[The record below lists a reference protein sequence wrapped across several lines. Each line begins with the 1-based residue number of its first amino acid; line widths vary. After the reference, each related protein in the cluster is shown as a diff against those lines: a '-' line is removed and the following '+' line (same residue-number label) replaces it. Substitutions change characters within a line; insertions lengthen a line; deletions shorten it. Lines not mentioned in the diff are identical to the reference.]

1 LNGKHTTDARPP
13 ENAAALPF
21 HGIRVLEIGTGTG
34 VAFCGKLFADFGA
47 EVIKIEAPDGDPGR
61 RWPPMIDI
69 GDGQQESAYFAWL
82 NTNKHSVVADL
93 QTDAGLSTAGALV
106 SSADVLLDARA
117 LDAQGKNIPA
127 LASDKLPPHLVEII
141 FTWFGESG
149 AYRDY
154 VATDAVC
161 RALAG
166 TIHSAGPV
174 EGPPLIPHDSQSGIV
189 AGLAAFGNAVAGLLG
204 RAHGSR
210 RFVLSIHEALLH
222 LVEIDIGLALD
233 GRHQPRSG
241 INRFGNQYP
250 ASIYRASDGWV
261 GIFTV
266 TAAQWKGL
274 CTAIG
279 QPELAKDPRY
289 LTGPDRLARA
299 DEVDAILNPIF
310 STRTVQEWFALCAAQ
325 RLPAVV
331 VPTMEQLLAQAVHR
345 ERGAFVPVMIGQ
357 AGFEAPILPQRLG
370 DAGPLRGGRAPLLGE
385 HNSLYEAQPRT
396 SAPRAAEADP
406 ASASAAPGRLPLE
419 GIRIVDLTM
428 GWAGPFATRNLADL
442 GAEVIKVE
450 STAYPDWWRG
460 TNYSEEFYRDRLY
473 EKNAYF
479 NLMNRNKLDVTLDLT
494 SAEGVRLL
502 KELVAGADALIE
514 NYSAEVLPKLGLD
527 YPALSQVNPRIVML
541 SMPAFGSNNAW
552 SNTRAYGGTLEQASG
567 LPTVTGEEHWPPT
580 MTSYAYG
587 DPIGGYNACTALL
600 VGLAAQRKSGR
611 GTFIDL
617 SQVEGMLSLVA
628 PFIIEQS
635 VHGKVGPRR
644 GNRHPVFTPHGCF
657 HCKGNDDWIVISI
670 ATDAQWVSLCRAMGR
685 DDLADDRT
693 LATAA
698 GRRQREGE
706 IESAITGWTSTR
718 SADEAMATLQ
728 QSRVPAGVARSI
740 PDLFQDLH
748 LQQRGFWQRIER
760 PFVGNY
766 LSGSSYCRERG
777 QPAPVRLHAPTLGQ
791 HNALV
796 LKDILGLTQEQ
807 FDALAAAGIIGTE
820 AVFRAPKIRGATQ
833 DS

>member
-1 LNGKHTTDARPP
+1 LNGKQTIDARAPQD
-13 ENAAALPF
+13 AAALPF
-21 HGIRVLEIGTGTG
+21 QGIRVLEIGTGTG
-34 VAFCGKLFADFGA
+34 VAYCGKIFADFGA
-47 EVIKIEAPDGDPGR
+47 EVIKVEAPGGDPVR
-61 RWPPMIDI
+61 HWPPLVDT
-69 GDGQQESAYFAWL
+69 GGGRHESAYFAWL
-82 NTNKHSVVADL
+82 NTNKRSVVADL
-93 QTDAGLSTAGALV
+93 HTDAGMRTVGELL

-117 LDAQGKNIPA
+117 LDTQGQAQNPA
-127 LASDKLPPHLVEII
+127 LTAGKPPHLVEVV

-149 AYRDY
+149 PYIGH

-174 EGPPLIPHDSQSGIV
+174 EGPPLIPHDTQSGIV
-189 AGLAAFGNAVAGLLG
+189 AGLAAFGNAAAGLLG
-204 RAHGSR
+204 RAQGGR
-210 RFVLSIHEALLH
+210 RYVLSIHEALLH

-233 GRHQPRSG
+233 GRHQSRSG

-250 ASIYRASDGWV
+250 ASIYRASDGWI

-274 CTAIG
+274 CTVIG
-279 QPELAKDPRY
+279 KPELAQDPRY

-299 DEVDAILNPIF
+299 DEVDAILNPVF
-310 STRTVQEWFALCAAQ
+310 VTRTAQEWFALCAEQ

-331 VPTMEQLLAQAVHR
+331 VPTMEQLLTQAVHR
-345 ERGAFVPVMIGQ
+345 ERGAFIPVAIGQ
-357 AGFEAPILPQRLG
+357 AHFEAPILPQRLG
-370 DAGPLRGGRAPLLGE
+370 VAGPLRGGRAPLLGE
-385 HNSLYEAQPRT
+385 HNSLYEEKQGAA
-396 SAPRAAEADP
+396 APQSADP
-406 ASASAAPGRLPLE
+406 QTSPSGRLPLE
-419 GIRIVDLTM
+419 GIRIIDLTM

-442 GAEVIKVE
+442 GAEVVKVE

-460 TNYSEEFYRDRLY
+460 TNYSDEFYRDCLY

-479 NLMNRNKLDVTLDLT
+479 NLMNRNKLGITLDLT

-502 KELVAGADALIE
+502 KELVAGADAFIE

-527 YPALSQVNPRIVML
+527 YAALSQVNPRLVML

-567 LPTVTGEEHWPPT
+567 LPTVTGREHWPPT

-587 DPIGGYNACTALL
+587 DPIGGYNAFTALL
-600 VGLAAQRKSGR
+600 IGLAAQRKSGR
-611 GTFIDL
+611 GAFIDL

-635 VHGKVGPRR
+635 AHGKVGPRI
-644 GNRHPVFTPHGCF
+644 GNRHPVFVPHGCF
-657 HCKGNDDWIVISI
+657 ACRGNDDWIVIAVTS
-670 ATDAQWVSLCRAMGR
+670 DAQWVSLCRAMGR
-685 DDLADDRT
+685 DNLADDRT

-698 GRRQREGE
+698 GRRQQEDA
-706 IESAITGWTSTR
+706 IETAITGWTSIR
-718 SADEAMATLQ
+718 SADEAMAALQ
-728 QSRVPAGVARSI
+728 AHQVPSGVARSI
-740 PDLFQDLH
+740 PDLFRDPH

-760 PFVGNY
+760 PFVGHY
-766 LSGSSYCRERG
+766 LSGSSYYREQG

-791 HNALV
+791 HNAAV
-796 LKDILGLTQEQ
+796 LKDILGVTPAQ
-807 FDALAAAGIIGTE
+807 FDALSAAGVIGTT
-820 AVFRAPKIRGATQ
+820 AVSRTPKSRGPTQ
-833 DS
+833 H